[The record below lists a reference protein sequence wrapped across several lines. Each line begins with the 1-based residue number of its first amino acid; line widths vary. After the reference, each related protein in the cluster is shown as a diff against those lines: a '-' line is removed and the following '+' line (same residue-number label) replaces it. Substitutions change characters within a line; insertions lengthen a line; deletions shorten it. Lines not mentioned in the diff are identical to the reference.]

1 MIKNSGL
8 KFTFF
13 TYAII
18 ITVFLLFSL
27 FSFASDKILM
37 LTGHISQVELT
48 SFTSFDTFDF
58 ILNESDEQAKTGVTN
73 TQDVK
78 LVLDDFSETGT
89 DIIRTVHMDMS
100 FSLHPGE
107 VVLFY
112 AKEGED
118 FSDAKKIWAKQQND
132 GVYTFTL
139 PRTQK
144 IDKIRIDPSSVYNNE
159 LYLNSITL
167 NSSLTLSKYFT
178 LSNEQIFNFLLY
190 PLLTC
195 AFIYYIFSQF
205 ISESAI
211 YIKFK
216 NFTILFLQKVK
227 KRKIN

>member
-1 MIKNSGL
+1 MNKSSGL

-13 TYAII
+13 TYTTI

-27 FSFASDKILM
+27 FSFAIDQLLL
-37 LTGHISQVELT
+37 LTGRIATVELT
-48 SFTSFDTFDF
+48 TFTSFDTFDF
-58 ILNESDEQAKTGVTN
+58 ILNESVEPAKTGITS

-78 LVLDDFSETGT
+78 LVLDDFNELGT
-89 DIIRTVHMDMS
+89 DFIRTVHMDMS
-100 FSLHPGE
+100 FSQHPGE

-132 GVYTFTL
+132 GIYTFTL
-139 PRTQK
+139 PRTQQ

-159 LYLNSITL
+159 LYLNHITL
-167 NSSLTLSKYFT
+167 NGSLTLSKYFT

-190 PLLTC
+190 PLLAC
-195 AFIYYIFSQF
+195 AFSYYIFSQF

-211 YIKFK
+211 YVKFK
-216 NFTILFLQKVK
+216 KSTLTFLTKK
-227 KRKIN
+227 LKRKNN